1 MFFVMFNKNNIYIGL
16 GIGIVIPLA
25 AFFLLFFLFGQ
36 LESAGMA
43 SGEGFSPS
51 FRQRTLAIV
60 AICLNIIPFNIYQ
73 KRRFTQSMRGLAI
86 ATVIYAVVW
95 LVYFGREIL

>member
-1 MFFVMFNKNNIYIGL
+1 MFNKNNIYIGL
-16 GIGIVIPLA
+16 GIGVLIPLTT
-25 AFFLLFFLFGQ
+25 FILLYFLFGQ

-43 SGEGFSPS
+43 SGQGFSSS

-73 KRRFTQSMRGLAI
+73 KRRFTQSMRGLSI
-86 ATVIYAVVW
+86 ATVLYAIIW
-95 LVYFGREIL
+95 LAYFGRQIL